1 MKSNILSS
9 ILLIQLC
16 MLLYPSTLVS
26 THAFSINDNKSN
38 QNIAFNSRHV
48 LHNNNRR
55 NFLQTIIVGTSS
67 AIVVG
72 SPLPGNALVKG
83 NAPPPKKKA
92 SSEERKCTN
101 VEECQEMA
109 ERLAAQQDEEMKVNA
124 IPPKIAPAG
133 TRYLDIATVD
143 DSSLPSVKNGDVATI
158 HFKVLKLGK
167 RSYDGLSGEGTVV
180 FSRGYGLEDD
190 ESKPG
195 EKAFSFTVGD
205 SSVIAA
211 LNDAIPGMKKGD
223 IRRLSIVPQ
232 MGWEKPDRSCDGG
245 PGGQGAGGEI
255 KTDYVVVPTATMVA
269 TETCFDKSKLP
280 FPERFDQQ
288 RRMAQR
294 FDQSL
299 IMEVELVNLN

>member
-109 ERLAAQQDEEMKVNA
+109 ERYVN
-124 IPPKIAPAG
+124 
-133 TRYLDIATVD
+133 
-143 DSSLPSVKNGDVATI
+143 
-158 HFKVLKLGK
+158 
-167 RSYDGLSGEGTVV
+167 
-180 FSRGYGLEDD
+180 
-190 ESKPG
+190 
-195 EKAFSFTVGD
+195 
-205 SSVIAA
+205 
-211 LNDAIPGMKKGD
+211 
-223 IRRLSIVPQ
+223 
-232 MGWEKPDRSCDGG
+232 
-245 PGGQGAGGEI
+245 I
-255 KTDYVVVPTATMVA
+255 KTQYIITFTTSYYGHDVTTL
-269 TETCFDKSKLP
+269 S
-280 FPERFDQQ
+280 
-288 RRMAQR
+288 
-294 FDQSL
+294 
-299 IMEVELVNLN
+299 